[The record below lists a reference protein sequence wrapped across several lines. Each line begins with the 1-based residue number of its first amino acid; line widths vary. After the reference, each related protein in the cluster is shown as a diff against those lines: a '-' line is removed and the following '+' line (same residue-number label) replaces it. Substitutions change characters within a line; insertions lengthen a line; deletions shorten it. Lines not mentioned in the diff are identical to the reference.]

1 MKIAFFDTKKYDE
14 TTFAEANKNGHE
26 FNFITEGLSM
36 STVEKAKG
44 SEAICAFVNCDGS
57 KEILTKLANLGIKY
71 WFQRSAGY
79 NRIDLKAAEELGIKV
94 FRVPAYSPEAVCEFA
109 MTLLMSINRNIHIAY
124 KRTTSNNFALNG
136 LEGKVINN
144 STIGVIG
151 AGRIGQGFIKIAK
164 GLGANVIVFDEYA
177 EKNFPD
183 TAKNLGFT
191 YVTKEE
197 VFSKSDFLS
206 LHAPLL
212 PSTKYIVNKET
223 LAMMKPSAVIINT
236 ARGPLINTEDLL
248 DALDAGKLR
257 GAGLDVYENEAGV
270 FFFDKSNE
278 VMSDALL
285 TRLRAHRNV
294 ILTSHQAF
302 FTDLALAQI
311 AGTTMNNVELAIKG
325 EDGQTRLILQEDGR
339 VTNG

>member
-1 MKIAFFDTKKYDE
+1 
-14 TTFAEANKNGHE
+14 
-26 FNFITEGLSM
+26 
-36 STVEKAKG
+36 
-44 SEAICAFVNCDGS
+44 
-57 KEILTKLANLGIKY
+57 
-71 WFQRSAGY
+71 
-79 NRIDLKAAEELGIKV
+79 
-94 FRVPAYSPEAVCEFA
+94 
-109 MTLLMSINRNIHIAY
+109 
-124 KRTTSNNFALNG
+124 
-136 LEGKVINN
+136 
-144 STIGVIG
+144 
-151 AGRIGQGFIKIAK
+151 FIKIAK

-223 LAMMKPSAVIINT
+223 LALMKPSAVIINT

-285 TRLRAHRNV
+285 TRLRA
-294 ILTSHQAF
+294 QAF